1 VRVFFASASLVTIVV
16 GSYQAHLPG
25 AVPLSPQREI
35 SVETTTELVIILV
48 LVLLNGFFAG
58 AEIAILT
65 ARRNRLQQ
73 AADQGSK
80 GAKAAMYLIGDTNR
94 FLSTVQVGI
103 TGVSTLAAAYGGV
116 SLVEQLSEYLATL
129 PMKTVAGNSRG
140 IALALVTGGIA
151 FTSLILGELVPKRAA
166 LAYAERLATF
176 VAPPMA
182 LLSLIARPFVAVL
195 GFVTAVVLRILRV
208 DPQAASAVSVEDI
221 EHLMES
227 GREQGVLQETEH
239 EVALEA
245 LQLRNRRVRDIMR
258 ARVDVDAV
266 DVDTPAEEVVGVVAM
281 SGFSR
286 LPVYEGSL
294 DHIIGFL
301 YNKDVFQQSYLREQ
315 VELRKLL
322 RAPLFVPE
330 TLTLDRLLVSL
341 REKRTQLAIVLDEF
355 GGTRGMVTLEDVLEE
370 LVGEIY
376 DETQR
381 DEADMIVER
390 EGGGWLADGQLPM
403 HELMDHLPSGTNLC
417 DESLGLSTVGGMV
430 LAVLERLPVVGE
442 VVPCGDISIE
452 VVDMDGNRIDRLLI
466 TLNKPAG
473 KDAPPR

>member
-1 VRVFFASASLVTIVV
+1 M
-16 GSYQAHLPG
+16 
-25 AVPLSPQREI
+25 
-35 SVETTTELVIILV
+35 ETTTELVIILV

-58 AEIAILT
+58 AEIAVLT

-103 TGVSTLAAAYGGV
+103 TGVGTLAAAYGGV
-116 SLVEQLSEYLATL
+116 SLVNQLSEYLATL
-129 PMKTVAGNSRG
+129 PTQTIAANSRA
-140 IALALVTGGIA
+140 ISLAVVTGGIA

-166 LAYAERLATF
+166 LAYAERLATI

-182 LLSLIARPFVAVL
+182 LLSLVARPFVAVL
-195 GFVTAVVLRILRV
+195 GFVTALVLRILRV
-208 DPQAASAVSVEDI
+208 DPEAESSVSVEDI
-221 EHLMES
+221 EHLIES
-227 GREQGVLQETEH
+227 GREQGILQETEH

-258 ARVDVDAV
+258 ARVDIDAV
-266 DVDTPAEEVVGVVAM
+266 DIETPTEEIVGVMAM

-301 YNKDVFQQSYLREQ
+301 YNKDVFQQFYLRKD

-322 RAPLFVPE
+322 RSPLFVPE
-330 TLTLDRLLVSL
+330 SLSLDRLLVTL
-341 REKRTQLAIVLDEF
+341 REKHTQLAIVLDEF

-381 DEADMIVER
+381 EEADMIVER
-390 EGGGWLADGQLPM
+390 DNGGWLVDGQLPM
-403 HELMDHLPSGTNLC
+403 HELIEHLPPGTDLC
-417 DESLGLSTVGGMV
+417 AETFDFNTVGGLV

-442 VVPCGDISIE
+442 TVPCGDVSIE
-452 VVDMDGNRIDRLLI
+452 VVDMDGNRIDRLLV
-466 TLNKPAG
+466 TLNVPA
-473 KDAPPR
+473 APPDSSPA

>member
-1 VRVFFASASLVTIVV
+1 M
-16 GSYQAHLPG
+16 
-25 AVPLSPQREI
+25 
-35 SVETTTELVIILV
+35 ETTTELVIILV

-58 AEIAILT
+58 AEIAVLT

-116 SLVEQLSEYLATL
+116 SLVDQLSQYLATL
-129 PMKTVAGNSRG
+129 PVATVASNSRG

-151 FTSLILGELVPKRAA
+151 FTSLILGELVPKRTA
-166 LAYAERLATF
+166 LAYAERLATI
-176 VAPPMA
+176 VAPPMV

-195 GFVTAVVLRILRV
+195 GFVTAMVLRILRV
-208 DPQAASAVSVEDI
+208 NPEGESSVSVEDI
-221 EHLMES
+221 EHLIES

-258 ARVDVDAV
+258 ARVDIDAV
-266 DVDTPAEEVVGVVAM
+266 DIDTPAEEIVGMMAM

-286 LPVYEGSL
+286 LPVYEESL

-301 YNKDVFQQSYLREQ
+301 YNKDVFQQYYLHRAID
-315 VELRKLL
+315 LRKLL

-330 TLTLDRLLVSL
+330 SLALDRLLVSL
-341 REKRTQLAIVLDEF
+341 QEKHTQLAIVLDEF

-376 DETQR
+376 DETQH
-381 DEADMIVER
+381 EAEMIVER

-403 HELMDHLPSGTNLC
+403 HELVEHLPPGTNLC
-417 DESLGLSTVGGMV
+417 AESADVSTVGGLV
-430 LAVLERLPVVGE
+430 LAVLERLPIVGE
-442 VVPCGDISIE
+442 VVPCGDVSIE

-466 TLNKPAG
+466 TLNKPATPDEPSPMG
-473 KDAPPR
+473 

>member
-1 VRVFFASASLVTIVV
+1 M
-16 GSYQAHLPG
+16 
-25 AVPLSPQREI
+25 
-35 SVETTTELVIILV
+35 ETTTELVIILV

-58 AEIAILT
+58 AEIAVLT

-103 TGVSTLAAAYGGV
+103 TGVGTLAAAYGGV
-116 SLVEQLSEYLATL
+116 SLVNQLSEHLATL
-129 PMKTVAGNSRG
+129 PTQAIASNSRA
-140 IALALVTGGIA
+140 ISLAVVTGGIA

-166 LAYAERLATF
+166 LAYAERLATI

-182 LLSLIARPFVAVL
+182 LLSIIARPFVAVL
-195 GFVTAVVLRILRV
+195 GFVTALVLRILRV
-208 DPQAASAVSVEDI
+208 DPEAESSVSVEDI
-221 EHLMES
+221 AHLIES
-227 GREQGVLQETEH
+227 GRAQGILQETEH

-245 LQLRNRRVRDIMR
+245 LQLRNRRVRDILR
-258 ARVDVDAV
+258 ARIDIDAV
-266 DVDTPAEEVVGVVAM
+266 DIETPTEEIVGVMAM

-286 LPVYEGSL
+286 LPVYEESL

-301 YNKDVFQQSYLREQ
+301 YNKDVFQQYYLRKD

-330 TLTLDRLLVSL
+330 SLSLDRLLVSF
-341 REKRTQLAIVLDEF
+341 REKHTQLAIVLDEF

-381 DEADMIVER
+381 VEADMIVPR
-390 EGGGWLADGQLPM
+390 DGGGWLVDGQLPM
-403 HELMDHLPSGTNLC
+403 HELMEHLPSGVN
-417 DESLGLSTVGGMV
+417 LSTDSFDFNTVSGLV
-430 LAVLERLPVVGE
+430 LAVLERLPTVGE
-442 VVPCGDISIE
+442 IVPCGDISIE

-466 TLNKPAG
+466 TLNAAEPN
-473 KDAPPR
+473 DSSTP

>member
-1 VRVFFASASLVTIVV
+1 M
-16 GSYQAHLPG
+16 
-25 AVPLSPQREI
+25 
-35 SVETTTELVIILV
+35 ETTAELVIILV

-58 AEIAILT
+58 AEIAVLT

-80 GAKAAMYLIGDTNR
+80 GAKAAMYLLGDTNR

-103 TGVSTLAAAYGGV
+103 TGVGTLAAAYGGV
-116 SLVEQLSEYLATL
+116 SLVNQLSEYLSTL
-129 PMKTVAGNSRG
+129 PTQAIASNSRA
-140 IALALVTGGIA
+140 ISLAVVTGGLA

-166 LAYAERLATF
+166 LAYAERLATI

-182 LLSLIARPFVAVL
+182 LLSIVARPFVAVL
-195 GFVTAVVLRILRV
+195 GFVTAIVLRILRV
-208 DPQAASAVSVEDI
+208 DPQAESSVSVEDI
-221 EHLMES
+221 EHLIES
-227 GREQGVLQETEH
+227 GREQGILQETEH

-258 ARVDVDAV
+258 ARIDIDAV
-266 DVDTPAEEVVGVVAM
+266 DIETPTEEIVGVMAM

-286 LPVYEGSL
+286 LPVYEDSL

-301 YNKDVFQQSYLREQ
+301 YNKDVFQQFYLRKD

-330 TLTLDRLLVSL
+330 SLSLDRLLVSL
-341 REKRTQLAIVLDEF
+341 REKHTQLAIVLDEF

-381 DEADMIVER
+381 VEADMIVAR
-390 EGGGWLADGQLPM
+390 DGGGWLVDGQLPM
-403 HELMDHLPSGTNLC
+403 HDLMEHLPSGVN
-417 DESLGLSTVGGMV
+417 LSTDSFDFSTVSGLV
-430 LAVLERLPVVGE
+430 LAVLERLPTVGE
-442 VVPCGDISIE
+442 IVPCGDISIE

-466 TLNKPAG
+466 TLTNAAAPN
-473 KDAPPR
+473 DASPT

>member
-1 VRVFFASASLVTIVV
+1 M
-16 GSYQAHLPG
+16 
-25 AVPLSPQREI
+25 
-35 SVETTTELVIILV
+35 ETTTELVIILV

-58 AEIAILT
+58 AEIAVLT

-103 TGVSTLAAAYGGV
+103 TGVGTLAAAYGGV
-116 SLVEQLSEYLATL
+116 SLVDQLSGYLASVPT
-129 PMKTVAGNSRG
+129 AAIASNSRG

-166 LAYAERLATF
+166 LAYAERLATI

-182 LLSLIARPFVAVL
+182 LLSIVARPFVAVL
-195 GFVTAVVLRILRV
+195 GFVTALVLRILRV
-208 DPQAASAVSVEDI
+208 DPEAESSVSVEDI
-221 EHLMES
+221 EHLIES
-227 GREQGVLQETEH
+227 GREQGILQETEH

-258 ARVDVDAV
+258 ARVDIDAV
-266 DVDTPAEEVVGVVAM
+266 DIETPTEEIVGVMAM

-301 YNKDVFQQSYLREQ
+301 YNKDVFQQFYLRKD
-315 VELRKLL
+315 VELRKLI
-322 RAPLFVPE
+322 RSPLFVPE
-330 TLTLDRLLVSL
+330 SLSLDRLLVTL
-341 REKRTQLAIVLDEF
+341 REKHTQLAIVLDEF

-381 DEADMIVER
+381 EEADMIVER
-390 EGGGWLADGQLPM
+390 DNGGWLVDGQLPM
-403 HELMDHLPSGTNLC
+403 HELIEHLPPGTGLC
-417 DESLGLSTVGGMV
+417 AETFDFNTVGGLV

-442 VVPCGDISIE
+442 TVPCGDISIE
-452 VVDMDGNRIDRLLI
+452 VVDMDGYRIDRLLV
-466 TLNKPAG
+466 TLNVPA
-473 KDAPPR
+473 APPDSSPA